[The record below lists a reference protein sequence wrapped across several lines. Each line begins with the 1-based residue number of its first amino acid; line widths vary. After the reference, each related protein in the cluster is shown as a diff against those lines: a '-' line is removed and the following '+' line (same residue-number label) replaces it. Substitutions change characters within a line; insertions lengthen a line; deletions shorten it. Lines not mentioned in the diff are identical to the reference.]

1 MWNNISN
8 ISSIITG
15 KRLRKQLASDDLV
28 VVALKDPNFDG
39 KYKDGAITVADLSGQ
54 LGGDR
59 LIAGNR
65 EVVLGI
71 DDDNNDTTLTFSPG
85 DVIIQTTGA
94 GADLYIR
101 SLGGDDIFIESGDDI
116 TLRGDQGTYDNE
128 SEGGDINI
136 YAGDGSDGDTN
147 DAGSGGDVRIEAGD
161 AGNSISGNQGEGGF
175 VTIQAGYT
183 TSSGLPGGDINFYPG
198 NSVDGIHG
206 DVIIQGA
213 FTWEFVTRNAI
224 LKFPAVTLATLP
236 NPAGVPG
243 ARAMIADSNLPAPGN
258 FGAIA
263 ATGGSAIVPVFSD
276 GVNWLIG

>member
-1 MWNNISN
+1 MDILNYISW
-8 ISSIITG
+8 IAG
-15 KRLRKQLASDDLV
+15 KKRVVTSVPDD
-28 VVALKDPNFDG
+28 ALLPVGIRTESRDD
-39 KYKDGAITVADLSGQ
+39 KYTTVAIKKSDLAAQ

-85 DVIIQTTGA
+85 DVTIQTTGL

-136 YAGDGSDGDTN
+136 FAGDGSDGDTN
-147 DAGSGGDVRIEAGD
+147 DAGSGGDIRIEAGD
-161 AGNSISGNQGEGGF
+161 GGNSISGSQAEGGF
-175 VTIQAGYT
+175 VTIRGGYATSPSTAGGNVT
-183 TSSGLPGGDINFYPG
+183 LVGG
-198 NSVDGIHG
+198 NSVDGISG
-206 DVIIQGA
+206 NIIVNGNFQ
-213 FTWEFVTRNAI
+213 WEFVTRNAI

-243 ARAMIADSNLPAPGN
+243 ARAMIADSNVPAPGN